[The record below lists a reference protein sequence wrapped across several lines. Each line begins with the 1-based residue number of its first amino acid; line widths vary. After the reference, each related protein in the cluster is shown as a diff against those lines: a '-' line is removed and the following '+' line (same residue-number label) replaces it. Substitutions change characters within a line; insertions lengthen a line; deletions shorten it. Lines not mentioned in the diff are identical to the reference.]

1 METCASCLVT
11 KNKVHVK
18 VQKVEILLGLITFS
32 LALDCSVYTVAVLMH
47 QVTLRRS
54 FFYREKKNSEEQDVP
69 KCAMQLS
76 KGDSCYYERLNAF
89 WLAST
94 RTHTQ

>member
-11 KNKVHVK
+11 KNKVQVK
-18 VQKVEILLGLITFS
+18 VKKVEILLGLTTFS

-54 FFYREKKNSEEQDVP
+54 FFYRKK
-69 KCAMQLS
+69 K
-76 KGDSCYYERLNAF
+76 
-89 WLAST
+89 
-94 RTHTQ
+94 TQRNKMFRSVLCSFQKVIRAIMRG